1 MAKAKTYPIIVD
13 REVRVELKK
22 KPARTFPRGW
32 KGLVN
37 KAEFDV
43 IKKLGAGRLDEG
55 ATAQPD
61 ESAATESKAKIEAA
75 DVEIK
80 SKHDAADAEI
90 KVKQDVAA
98 AKIEKGLSDAVQM
111 LAAAKA
117 ESAQMIA
124 DAKKTVEE
132 INAAAKPGN

>member
-1 MAKAKTYPIIVD
+1 MAKAKAYSIIVD

-22 KPARTFPRGW
+22 KPTRTFPRGW

-61 ESAATESKAKIEAA
+61 ESAATESKAKIET
-75 DVEIK
+75 
-80 SKHDAADAEI
+80 ADAEI
-90 KVKQDVAA
+90 KAKQDVAEA
-98 AKIEKGLSDAVQM
+98 EIVQALSDAREKSVEM
-111 LAAAKA
+111 LDAAKSQ
-117 ESAQMIA
+117 SAQMIA
-124 DAKKTVEE
+124 DAEKTVKE
-132 INAAAKPGN
+132 INAAVKLGS